1 MLLAIDIGN
10 TNIAIGLFALDA
22 ADPSEDRLRRSERAP
37 GGAGPSQGPE
47 LKFDWRLETR
57 AAPTGDEYPAPLS
70 ELFPPAGVEMPAGGA
85 VVVSSVVPPVLF
97 PIQQLCRRH
106 FKVEP
111 LVLRP
116 RTKTGI

>member
-47 LKFDWRLETR
+47 LKFDWRLGTR
-57 AAPTGDEYPAPLS
+57 GARTGGEYAALLS
-70 ELFPPAGVEMPAGGA
+70 ELFPPAGGEMRAVGA
-85 VVVSSVVPPVLF
+85 VVVSSGVPPGLF
-97 PIQQLCRRH
+97 PLEPLCRRP
-106 FKVEP
+106 FQVAP
-111 LVLRP
+111 PVVRP
-116 RTKTGI
+116 RTKTG